1 MQFPRIN
8 SAINLTLLYYDK
20 HQIVLGVGQYS
31 KSIQRAGI
39 TFQGK
44 LLPHWDTLVL
54 QSHQAMEEEIQQI
67 ISLNYPYVRDI
78 VFENLREVLND
89 VRIRELNKD
98 LIIKIADENNEAEHK
113 RILDYPKGFMVLID
127 KDFLQQYFALVE
139 NAISNLK
146 RIINKYLKLYDAGK
160 LPQQPFSQLLPANTT
175 PIIKDSKPQNTRIKV
190 NISVEELTML
200 FRLLKEEKIIISRPR
215 HDHEIHEFIVH
226 HFETIGMEDSKIS
239 VKNVGRHW
247 SSTNPDVLT
256 FWIKTFTDLIERA
269 QNK

>member
-31 KSIQRAGI
+31 KSIQRAGV

-89 VRIRELNKD
+89 VRIKELNKQ
-98 LIIKIADENNEAEHK
+98 LIIKIADENNEAEQK

-127 KDFLQQYFALVE
+127 KDYLQQYFKLVE

-146 RIINKYLKLYDAGK
+146 RIINKYLKLYDEGK
-160 LPQQPFSQLLPANTT
+160 LPQQPFNQYLPVNTS
-175 PIIKDSKPQNTRIKV
+175 PIIKDESVLKV
-190 NISVEELTML
+190 NVTGAQLVALFKLLYDQNPSIFDVKNQSELQ
-200 FRLLKEEKIIISRPR
+200 
-215 HDHEIHEFIVH
+215 EFIVN
-226 HFETIGMEDSKIS
+226 HFKSNTTRNEKMNKKKTANNFSTPDAKD
-239 VKNVGRHW
+239 VKYWLPILKKMWDDAAN
-247 SSTNPDVLT
+247 
-256 FWIKTFTDLIERA
+256 F
-269 QNK
+269 